1 MSRKSVCLLKGQI
14 VAKGSKFFNLKF
26 NFYLRSLN
34 FGPFQRHTDEFETY
48 ICRDGTKRDY
58 EIKIYEWKIYQFFLK
73 IRSFVY
79 LKNFS

>member
-1 MSRKSVCLLKGQI
+1 MPPKGTNCGLGFQ
-14 VAKGSKFFNLKF
+14 KFFNLKF

-58 EIKIYEWKIYQFFLK
+58 EIKIYE
-73 IRSFVY
+73 
-79 LKNFS
+79 